1 MELILGL
8 IVLAVVGYALYYYN
22 TRDKNQANTAPT
34 VNRYTGETAEA
45 PYKVEP
51 PAPTPSL
58 EAATAAV
65 IPTVAVAIPE
75 LVNPQITDS
84 VTQTPAKKPR
94 KPRAVK
100 AEKPAKEK
108 AAGKKPA
115 AIKAKAKTTKSKK
128 A

>member
-8 IVLAVVGYALYYYN
+8 IVLAVVGYALFFYN
-22 TRDKNQANTAPT
+22 TKDKNQSSTVPT

-45 PYKVEP
+45 PYKVE
-51 PAPTPSL
+51 TP
-58 EAATAAV
+58 AV
-65 IPTVAVAIPE
+65 IPEAVMSSASPIVVAAVPE
-75 LVNPQITDS
+75 SVNTQITDA
-84 VTQTPAKKPR
+84 VTQAPTKKTR

-108 AAGKKPA
+108 AAAKKPA

-128 A
+128 S